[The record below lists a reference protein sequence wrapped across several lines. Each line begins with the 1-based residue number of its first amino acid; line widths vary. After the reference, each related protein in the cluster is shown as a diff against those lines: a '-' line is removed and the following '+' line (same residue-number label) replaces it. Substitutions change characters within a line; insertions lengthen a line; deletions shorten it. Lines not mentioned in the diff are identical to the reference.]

1 MESKNELGGQMI
13 TKFFSILEY
22 MSKTKSPIR
31 LQDISTHLE
40 IPQATML
47 RYLTSMIRQGYVYQ
61 DKETLRYALTW
72 KICRI
77 TNNLSSPLSAKA
89 IVSPYVYELSS
100 KLSVGAAAMMIQ
112 GYNGV
117 YIEMIDEPSTLLTS
131 ILRMSNCPPLNS
143 TASGKL
149 LLSQFSPAELD
160 DFIQIRGLEQ
170 RTAHTIMDRAR
181 LEEELEAARKQGYAL
196 EVRECYDDVECV
208 AVPVYD
214 YNDKI
219 YLALSVF
226 GKSHLTEQSC
236 LKNELLPVLFG
247 AAAEISCRLGCSEKM
262 LNKLRSSAAPSELPD
277 SL

>member
-1 MESKNELGGQMI
+1 MENKTELGGQMI

-22 MSKTKSPIR
+22 MSKTKSPVR
-31 LQDISTHLE
+31 LQDISTRLD

-61 DKETLRYALTW
+61 DRETLRYALTW

-77 TNNLSSPLSAKA
+77 TNNLSSPLSAKS

-100 KLSVGAAAMMIQ
+100 KLGVGAAAMMIQ

-131 ILRMSNCPPLNS
+131 ILRLSNCPPLNS

-160 DFIQIRGLEQ
+160 DFINIRGLEQ
-170 RTAHTIMDRAR
+170 RTAQTIMDRAH
-181 LEEELEAARKQGYAL
+181 LETELDAARKQGYAL

-226 GKSHLTEQSC
+226 DKRHLTEQSY
-236 LKNELLPVLFG
+236 LKNELLPVLFSV
-247 AAAEISCRLGCSEKM
+247 AAEISCRLGCSEKT
-262 LNKLRSSAAPSELPD
+262 LEKFKL
-277 SL
+277 